1 MATISNASGALDFR
15 TGIERVSYAATGQSD
30 PTLPLNRP
38 ALSEQAVPS
47 KLAGLFQDKAVN
59 LFLTDSLRPRE
70 MTAALLGSASYGE
83 HLANVRRRLR
93 DLRAGYPRRDEAF
106 QAGLKLLEED
116 CENLQLLD
124 ALRRVMIGG

>member
-1 MATISNASGALDFR
+1 MATVSNSPGALDFR
-15 TGIERVSYAATGQSD
+15 TGIEKVSYAASGQSA

-47 KLAGLFQDKAVN
+47 KLAGLFQDKAVD
-59 LFLTDSLRPRE
+59 LFLADSLRPGE
-70 MTAALLGSASYGE
+70 MTGVLLGSASYGE
-83 HLANVRRRLR
+83 HLANLRRRLG

>member
-1 MATISNASGALDFR
+1 MATVSNASGALDFR
-15 TGIERVSYAATGQSD
+15 TGIERVSYAASGQSD

-47 KLAGLFQDKAVN
+47 KLAGLFQDKAVD
-59 LFLTDSLRPRE
+59 LFLTDSLRPAE
-70 MTAALLGSASYGE
+70 MTGSMIGSESYGD
-83 HLANVRRRLR
+83 HLTNLRGRLR

-116 CENLQLLD
+116 CENLQLLE

>member
-1 MATISNASGALDFR
+1 MATVSNASGALDFR
-15 TGIERVSYAATGQSD
+15 TGIERVSYAASGQSD

-47 KLAGLFQDKAVN
+47 KLAGLFQDKAVD
-59 LFLTDSLRPRE
+59 LFLTDSLRPAE
-70 MTAALLGSASYGE
+70 MTGSMIGSASYGD
-83 HLANVRRRLR
+83 HLTNLRGRLR

-106 QAGLKLLEED
+106 QSGLKLLEED
-116 CENLQLLD
+116 CENLQLLE

>member
-1 MATISNASGALDFR
+1 MATVSNATGALDFR

-47 KLAGLFQDKAVN
+47 KLAGLFHEKAVD
-59 LFLTDSLRPRE
+59 LFLTDSLRPKE
-70 MTAALLGSASYGE
+70 MTSALLGAASYGE
-83 HLANVRRRLR
+83 HLAKMRGRLR
-93 DLRAGYPRRDEAF
+93 ELRAGYPRRDEVF

>member
-1 MATISNASGALDFR
+1 MSSISSSSGALDFR
-15 TGIERVSYAATGQSD
+15 TGIERVSYAATGQSA

-47 KLAGLFQDKAVN
+47 KLAGLFQEQAVD
-59 LFLTDSLRPRE
+59 LFLTDSLRPDE
-70 MTAALLGSASYGE
+70 MTGSLIGASSYGE
-83 HLANVRRRLR
+83 HLANLRGRLR

-106 QAGLKLLEED
+106 QSGVKLLDED